1 MEKTTKW
8 LIWWLIVMGF
18 INLVLWFTIYENS
31 KLIQKM
37 QYEILT
43 IEQEMPTAQVEEIR
57 QDLTTTI
64 GGVIDMI
71 NEVDIKFQE
80 KDAQV
85 KLLAEKLISLIDT
98 HDKNVK
104 TYNDWLKRHDNSIQ
118 GLLDVINYYH

>member
-31 KLIQKM
+31 KLIQ
-37 QYEILT
+37 QTQSEILT
-43 IEQEMPTAQVEEIR
+43 IKQEMPTAQVEEIR

-85 KLLAEKLISLIDT
+85 KLLAEKLIGLIDT
-98 HDKNVK
+98 HDKNVQ

-118 GLLDVINYYH
+118 GLIDVINYYH

>member
-1 MEKTTKW
+1 
-8 LIWWLIVMGF
+8 
-18 INLVLWFTIYENS
+18 
-31 KLIQKM
+31 
-37 QYEILT
+37 
-43 IEQEMPTAQVEEIR
+43 MPTAQVEEIR

-85 KLLAEKLISLIDT
+85 KLLAEKLIGLIDT
-98 HDKNVK
+98 HDKNVQ

-118 GLLDVINYYH
+118 GLIDVINYYH